1 MNIIIKKQKLEN
13 PGIDPGASRMQ
24 IESSTTWANP
34 PCALILF
41 TNLFI
46 ISSWV
51 AISNEYN
58 YKETGIG
65 EFGIDPGD
73 SRIQI
78 ERSTTW
84 ANPLVHCFYWPIFSL
99 FPRELQLAM
108 NIIRK
113 KGKLE
118 NPGIDPGASGIQ
130 IERSTTL
137 TNPRFALNLFTNI
150 FVISSWVAISNE
162 YIYKETNITLVY
174 WFYWPI
180 FSLFPRALHLKMNI
194 IIKKQK
200 LENPG
205 IDPGAS
211 RMQIERCTIW
221 ANPPCA
227 LILFTNLFLISSC
240 VAIRNEYNYKETEI
254 GESGYRS
261 RFLSNANR
269 GLYHLS

>member
-24 IESSTTWANP
+24 IERSNTWANT

-78 ERSTTW
+78 DRSTAW
-84 ANPLVHCFYWPIFSL
+84 DNPLVHCFYWPIFSI
-99 FPRELQLAM
+99 FPREFQ
-108 NIIRK
+108 
-113 KGKLE
+113 
-118 NPGIDPGASGIQ
+118 
-130 IERSTTL
+130 
-137 TNPRFALNLFTNI
+137 FA
-150 FVISSWVAISNE
+150 
-162 YIYKETNITLVY
+162 
-174 WFYWPI
+174 
-180 FSLFPRALHLKMNI
+180 MNI

-200 LENPG
+200 LANPE
-205 IDPGAS
+205 IDPGDS
-211 RMQIERCTIW
+211 RIQIERSTSW
-221 ANPPCA
+221 VNHPCV
-227 LILFTNLFLISSC
+227 LILLTNHLLISSC

-261 RFLSNANR
+261 RCLSNANR
-269 GLYHLS
+269 ALYHLS

>member
-1 MNIIIKKQKLEN
+1 MLRGFKSSALPLKLIPVLHWIYSPIFSLYPRELQLAMNIIIKKKKLEN
-13 PGIDPGASRMQ
+13 PGIDPGASR
-24 IESSTTWANP
+24 
-34 PCALILF
+34 
-41 TNLFI
+41 
-46 ISSWV
+46 
-51 AISNEYN
+51 
-58 YKETGIG
+58 
-65 EFGIDPGD
+65 
-73 SRIQI
+73 
-78 ERSTTW
+78 
-84 ANPLVHCFYWPIFSL
+84 
-99 FPRELQLAM
+99 
-108 NIIRK
+108 
-113 KGKLE
+113 
-118 NPGIDPGASGIQ
+118 IQ

-211 RMQIERCTIW
+211 RMQIERSTIW

-227 LILFTNLFLISSC
+227 LILFTNLFLTSSC
-240 VAIRNEYNYKETEI
+240 VAIKNEYNYKETEI

-261 RFLSNANR
+261 RCLSNANR
-269 GLYHLS
+269 ALYHLS

>member
-1 MNIIIKKQKLEN
+1 MTPEYKSSALQVELITLVYWFYWPIIYLFPRALQLEMNIIIKKQKLEN

-24 IESSTTWANP
+24 IERSTTWANP

-118 NPGIDPGASGIQ
+118 NPGIDPGASRIQ
-130 IERSTTL
+130 IERSTT
-137 TNPRFALNLFTNI
+137 
-150 FVISSWVAISNE
+150 
-162 YIYKETNITLVY
+162 
-174 WFYWPI
+174 
-180 FSLFPRALHLKMNI
+180 
-194 IIKKQK
+194 
-200 LENPG
+200 
-205 IDPGAS
+205 
-211 RMQIERCTIW
+211 
-221 ANPPCA
+221 
-227 LILFTNLFLISSC
+227 
-240 VAIRNEYNYKETEI
+240 
-254 GESGYRS
+254 
-261 RFLSNANR
+261 
-269 GLYHLS
+269 

>member
-1 MNIIIKKQKLEN
+1 MNIIIKKEKLEN

-24 IESSTTWANP
+24 IESSTTSANT

-58 YKETGIG
+58 YKERGIG

-78 ERSTTW
+78 DRSTTW

-113 KGKLE
+113 KEKLE
-118 NPGIDPGASGIQ
+118 NPGIG
-130 IERSTTL
+130 
-137 TNPRFALNLFTNI
+137 
-150 FVISSWVAISNE
+150 
-162 YIYKETNITLVY
+162 
-174 WFYWPI
+174 
-180 FSLFPRALHLKMNI
+180 
-194 IIKKQK
+194 
-200 LENPG
+200 
-205 IDPGAS
+205 PGAS
-211 RMQIERCTIW
+211 RMQIERSNTW
-221 ANPPCA
+221 ANPPCV
-227 LILFTNLFLISSC
+227 LILLTILLLIPSC
-240 VAIRNEYNYKETEI
+240 VAICNNYNYKETKI

-261 RFLSNANR
+261 RSLPNANR
-269 GLYHLS
+269 ELYHLS

>member
-13 PGIDPGASRMQ
+13 PGIDLGASRMQ
-24 IESSTTWANP
+24 IVHSTTWAKP

-78 ERSTTW
+78 DRSTAW

-113 KGKLE
+113 
-118 NPGIDPGASGIQ
+118 GIWRILVSIPVLRGFKS
-130 IERSTTL
+130 S
-137 TNPRFALNLFTNI
+137 ALPLDSIHQYFPYFLVSCNLQWI
-150 FVISSWVAISNE
+150 
-162 YIYKETNITLVY
+162 
-174 WFYWPI
+174 
-180 FSLFPRALHLKMNI
+180 
-194 IIKKQK
+194 
-200 LENPG
+200 
-205 IDPGAS
+205 
-211 RMQIERCTIW
+211 
-221 ANPPCA
+221 
-227 LILFTNLFLISSC
+227 
-240 VAIRNEYNYKETEI
+240 
-254 GESGYRS
+254 
-261 RFLSNANR
+261 
-269 GLYHLS
+269 